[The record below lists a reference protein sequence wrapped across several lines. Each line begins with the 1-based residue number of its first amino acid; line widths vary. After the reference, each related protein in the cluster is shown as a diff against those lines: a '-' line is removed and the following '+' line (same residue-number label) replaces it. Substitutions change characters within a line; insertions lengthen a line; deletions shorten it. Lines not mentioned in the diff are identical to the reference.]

1 MNHIFLCGFM
11 GSGKTT
17 VGRAAAQLAGADFI
31 DLDEAIVAHSGRT
44 IPEIFNEHGE
54 AYFRELETAVLAEAA
69 FSQNPSVVAT
79 GGGALISPTNAE
91 LCRKRG
97 SIVFLDVPF
106 EVCYSRI
113 YSDPNR
119 PIAASRSREEL
130 LALYRTR
137 SGLYL
142 ANATIVLP
150 DGSLEERAAKVAAF
164 LHRQNER

>member
-91 LCRKRG
+91 LCRKHG

-119 PIAASRSREEL
+119 PIAASRSRVGGQPDFL
-130 LALYRTR
+130 LAFR
-137 SGLYL
+137 S
-142 ANATIVLP
+142 LP
-150 DGSLEERAAKVAAF
+150 DIYRLF
-164 LHRQNER
+164 LRPEGETGAQEGQYRYLNQPHC